1 MAKSRQKTDT
11 TPKYYCRKCQET
23 KASYHFYKATDMFLD
38 SNNLMSIC
46 KECVLDIYDS
56 FFLTEHTIEKTL
68 LRMCRLLNVQYDE
81 KAIESAKQ
89 HIKTSA
95 ESGTD
100 IDNIFGLYKSK
111 LIAIQKTQIGS
122 KDVSEDLTFVEPSL
136 NVIESFPI
144 DIILDKEYYKNSW
157 GKGKLDIEDY
167 EYLESEFAKWKETT
181 KCNTQGEEVLV
192 REICHKQNEIR
203 KARIEG
209 KSTSNL
215 VKQLQEIMK
224 NSNLT
229 PALQN
234 AADANRFKD
243 RYGSWIKDIENLT
256 PAEWWEDQE
265 KYKDMDNMAED
276 KKDIIRSIK
285 NFITGSR
292 DFNTVE
298 LESIGMMLDTEE
310 GE

>member
-1 MAKSRQKTDT
+1 MVKSRRKVGDK
-11 TPKYYCRKCQET
+11 PKFYCRKCMEDKT
-23 KASYHFYKATDMFLD
+23 EAHFYKATNIFLD

-46 KECVLDIYDS
+46 KDCCQEIYDS
-56 FFLTEHTIEKTL
+56 FIATEHTIEKTL

-81 KAIESAKQ
+81 KAIESVKQ
-89 HIKTSA
+89 HIKTRVEKGADTS
-95 ESGTD
+95 
-100 IDNIFGLYKSK
+100 NIFGIYKSK
-111 LIAIQKTQIGS
+111 LTAIQRTQIG
-122 KDVSEDLTFVEPSL
+122 KRDIDDDLTFVEPSS
-136 NVIESFPI
+136 NIIKSPSVSIPDKDYYES
-144 DIILDKEYYKNSW
+144 SW

-203 KARIEG
+203 KTRIEG

-234 AADANRFKD
+234 AIDANKFKD
-243 RYGSWIKDIENLT
+243 AFGVWIKDIEQKT
-256 PAEWWEDQE
+256 PAEWWKNKK
-265 KYKDMDNMAED
+265 KYHDMDNIEKD
-276 KKDIIRSIK
+276 REDIIRSIR

-298 LESIGMMLDTEE
+298 LEAIGMPNEIEE